1 MKGKNNGIT
10 NFLILPTKDQNKV
23 GNKRSM
29 PYEIIEQVEI
39 SGLQNFVTY
48 DKLNPVEITVRNS
61 ELDIFKK

>member
-1 MKGKNNGIT
+1 M
-10 NFLILPTKDQNKV
+10 PTKDQNKV

-39 SGLQNFVTY
+39 SGLKNFDTY